1 MRLRPSAKMVCT
13 GASCV
18 WLLFTLLACGHGYE
32 SGSLET
38 TANETSGESSE
49 TVAGESSET
58 VATGCL
64 EVRATSHSD
73 ERLRELGWVGVRY
86 ELGNSCD
93 GAVPVDL
100 SHAVVVATP
109 AAAPRSTRTDLPAPE
124 FYSEDVGNTPILL
137 AAWDPQEQIR
147 AALLDGRRTA
157 HEVIAYV
164 VPPGLGPL
172 DVCVE
177 VEPVLHQ
184 PAEPVCFRWSGS

>member
-1 MRLRPSAKMVCT
+1 MRLRPSVKMVCT

-38 TANETSGESSE
+38 AANETSGESSE
-49 TVAGESSET
+49 TVATS
-58 VATGCL
+58 CL
-64 EVRATSHSD
+64 EVRATAHSD

-86 ELGNSCD
+86 ELGNACD
-93 GAVPVDL
+93 GVVPVDL
-100 SHAVVVATP
+100 RNAVVVATP
-109 AAAPRSTRTDLPAPE
+109 AGAPRSTRTDLPAPE
-124 FYSEDVGNTPILL
+124 FYSEDVGTTPILL
-137 AAWDPQEQIR
+137 SAWDPQEQIR

-164 VPPGLGPL
+164 VPPGFGPL

-177 VEPVLHQ
+177 VEPVVNQ
-184 PAEPVCFRWSGS
+184 PADPVCFRWSGS